1 MSGNRSSRNG
11 TSSGNGHV
19 DYVVLSAFG
28 KEATAR
34 VTGLSERRL
43 ARWAREGWFTP
54 SYGDPERPA
63 AFGQLYSYADLVRL
77 RTAAAL
83 MERGVPVR
91 RALAAVRGRTPLEQQ
106 QVPGTALY
114 VVDREVVRQ
123 GEAGARTGTEAVEP
137 GPVAAE
143 VEERVRRLGER
154 TPEQIGATERR
165 RGLVNGWELFAG
177 TRIPVGTI
185 VGLLEDGWPRSEIL
199 ANYARLRDPDLDV
212 ADARLRERHVIAG

>member
-83 MERGVPVR
+83 
-91 RALAAVRGRTPLEQQ
+91 
-106 QVPGTALY
+106 Y

-154 TPEQIGATERR
+154 TPEQIGATEQR
-165 RGLVNGWELFAG
+165 RGWVNGWELFAG